1 VDAHIAQLISSC
13 SEKDKESKGT
23 RKIRLGAEQI
33 PADTCRFLNIPFDS
47 KLVDKVTAPSGIVVE
62 NEYWKNRNLDQHM
75 VKKKQCR
82 KKE

>member
-1 VDAHIAQLISSC
+1 VDAHTAQLISSC

-23 RKIRLGAEQI
+23 RKIRLGAGQI
-33 PADTCRFLNIPFDS
+33 LADTCRFLNIGFDS
-47 KLVDKVTAPSGIVVE
+47 KLVDNVAAHSGIVVE
-62 NEYWKNRNLDQHM
+62 NEYRKNRNLDQNM